1 MCWEKS
7 QDLRIGSL
15 ATAGRDLRSA
25 FQVDFPFGGH
35 PPSRL
40 TCFAKIVLLLGF
52 PNSITQHMKYRTM
65 MEYYEICW
73 VYHIIV
79 SYNVVNHGFP
89 WFPMVSRIISWQIR
103 TNPISSFARFNCC
116 QSLWLPLRLGKSE
129 VGNHFGPLGLFNNGD
144 TAISSYFD
152 TKLTL
157 QSIFGNCG

>member
-79 SYNVVNHGFP
+79 SCNVVSHGFP
-89 WFPMVSRIISWQIR
+89 YYLMANPYKSHIIFRMFQLLPV
-103 TNPISSFARFNCC
+103 TVASSETWKKRGG
-116 QSLWLPLRLGKSE
+116 QSFWTSGF
-129 VGNHFGPLGLFNNGD
+129 V
-144 TAISSYFD
+144 
-152 TKLTL
+152 
-157 QSIFGNCG
+157 Q